1 MYRRFSGRLGKLPT
15 ALSDIIGIEAA
26 RYSRSTAFVSSSSSA
41 PVADLAPSEAHLT
54 DYDHTHLAI
63 YLRLLDAAKEGAAW
77 EEAAR
82 IVLGIDPI
90 RQPKRAKRAH
100 DTHLARARWLSE
112 HGYRDFL
119 RRR

>member
-1 MYRRFSGRLGKLPT
+1 MSP
-15 ALSDIIGIEAA
+15 
-26 RYSRSTAFVSSSSSA
+26 SSSA
-41 PVADLAPSEAHLT
+41 PVADLAPSEARLT
-54 DYDHTHLAI
+54 DYDNTHLAI
-63 YLRLLDAAKEGAAW
+63 YLRLLDAAEEGAAW

-90 RQPKRAKRAH
+90 RQPERAKRAH

-119 RRR
+119 RGR